1 MQTNQFRKLASTY
14 ILFAKAY
21 YKNAEHSVVSNR
33 RGTPCGTKNY
43 PTFIENCHEDTVF
56 EMFQH
61 LLPNVQLGP
70 VNDGELSSVLQTF
83 NQVP

>member
-1 MQTNQFRKLASTY
+1 MLTVLIY

-33 RGTPCGTKNY
+33 RGTPCGEMNY
-43 PTFIENCHEDTVF
+43 PTFIENCNEDTVF

-61 LLPNVQLGP
+61 LLPNVQGP
-70 VNDGELSSVLQTF
+70 VNDGELSSALQTF

>member
-1 MQTNQFRKLASTY
+1 M
-14 ILFAKAY
+14 
-21 YKNAEHSVVSNR
+21 
-33 RGTPCGTKNY
+33 NY
-43 PTFIENCHEDTVF
+43 PTFVENCNEDTVF
-56 EMFQH
+56 EMFEH